1 MLQISNYG
9 ITLRKATDNDLEK
22 MRHWRNS
29 YHIACYMTFQGH
41 ITKQMQEE
49 WWQRVQQANDLYLI
63 IKYKGRGI
71 GVTGAKLFNPE
82 TCETHGYIYDL
93 AYQNSA
99 VAYRSALCLYDY
111 LFEWYN
117 TLTCKIRKHNTRS
130 IKFNRSL
137 GFELAAGQENEGDQ
151 LYVLTRKRYEAS
163 TARFKKL
170 LSE

>member
-1 MLQISNYG
+1 MLRISNYG

-22 MRHWRNS
+22 MRYWRNS
-29 YHIACYMTFQGH
+29 DHIACYMTFQNH
-41 ITKQMQEE
+41 ITKQMQWD

-63 IKYKGRGI
+63 IEYKGRDI
-71 GVTGAKLFNPE
+71 GLTGAKDVSVS
-82 TCETHGYIYDL
+82 TCETHGYIYDP
-93 AYQNSA
+93 ADQNSA

-117 TLTCKIRKHNTRS
+117 ALTCKIRKHNTRS

-137 GFELAAGQENEGDQ
+137 GFEIAEGQENEDDQ